1 MLYLCWQNDNTVL
14 GVATSEEE
22 AQKMCSEYADAYMPI
37 QENEAQRERVD
48 STSLCTYN
56 TPEGFLSFNETFK
69 KYSFFKKNN

>member
-37 QENEAQRERVD
+37 QE
-48 STSLCTYN
+48 
-56 TPEGFLSFNETFK
+56 K
-69 KYSFFKKNN
+69 